1 MALEVVFGNCNC
13 IFVAGNFNFK
23 ILQNMT
29 TLLKS
34 ATIIDTSSPYH
45 YQTKDIL
52 IVNGKISEIATTIQ
66 QEPSYKTIKLENLHV
81 SCGWFDTSVSF
92 GEPGYEERETI
103 NIGLEVASKSG
114 FTAVA
119 VNANTNPVID
129 SKSDVEFLINKATKS
144 ATNLFPIGALT
155 KGSKGIDM
163 AELFDMQQSGA
174 IAFGDYNK
182 SITNDNL
189 MKLALLYAQN
199 FDALIL
205 SFPQNNSIAGEG
217 IVNEGINSTRLGIK
231 GSAALAE
238 HMQIA
243 RDLYLLEYT
252 GGKLHIPT
260 ISSTTS
266 VQLIKEAKKK
276 GLQVSCS
283 VSAHHLTLIDDEL
296 DFFDSKVRVT
306 PPLRTKSDTKALLK
320 GLKDGIIDVITSDH
334 NPIDIEHKKLEFSLA
349 KDGTIGLESLFG
361 TVNSVL
367 DIETTIKALTINP
380 RAIFGQE
387 SITIEKDTVAN
398 LTLFNPEGISVF
410 SKENILSTSKNSAFT
425 GKELKGKVYGIF
437 ANKKLV
443 LN

>member
-1 MALEVVFGNCNC
+1 
-13 IFVAGNFNFK
+13 
-23 ILQNMT
+23 MT

-34 ATIIDTSSPYH
+34 ATIIDTSSPH
-45 YQTKDIL
+45 HKQTKDIL
-52 IVNGKISEIATTIQ
+52 IVNGIITEIANFIQ
-66 QEPSYKTIKLENLHV
+66 QEASYKIIKLANLHI

-92 GEPGYEERETI
+92 GEPGYEERETLQ
-103 NIGLEVASKSG
+103 NGLEVAAKSG
-114 FTAVA
+114 FTIVA
-119 VNANTNPVID
+119 VNSNTNPVID
-129 SKSDVEFLINKATKS
+129 SKSDVQFLINKATNS
-144 ATNLFPIGALT
+144 ATKLFPIGALT

-163 AELFDMQQSGA
+163 AELYDMQVSGA

-199 FDALIL
+199 FDGLIL

-296 DFFDSKVRVT
+296 DFFDSKVKVT

-320 GLKDGIIDVITSDH
+320 GLKDGVIDVITSDH

-380 RAIFGQE
+380 RVIFSQE
-387 SITIEKDTVAN
+387 PITIKKGTVAN
-398 LTLFNPEGISVF
+398 ITLFNPEGISVF